1 MTQEAPHI
9 PAPNVNAQP
18 EESVSLF
25 TLAPMRVALV
35 EDDPL
40 LRKEIHY
47 HLKQQGFLIFAVSS
61 GRSLDDLLITEPID
75 ALVLDLSLPGEDG
88 ISIARR
94 MRSSIPS
101 MGIIMLTARSAI
113 PDRLKGYEAGTDI
126 YLTKPVVPEEL
137 TAALMSMY
145 RRSRLMNQSAGSWI
159 ISLQDRSM
167 TSPHSQEKIFL
178 TNSEKAL
185 LIGLTQAS
193 HHLLETEVICEMLSQ
208 RPDADDIGKRA
219 LESLVSRLRKKLA
232 TISQEGAEPAL
243 KAVWGVGYE
252 LCIPIEIRP

>member
-1 MTQEAPHI
+1 MSQNIPNPLTQTI
-9 PAPNVNAQP
+9 SGQDDI
-18 EESVSLF
+18 VSLF

-47 HLKQQGFLIFAVSS
+47 HLKQQGFLVFAVNS

-75 ALVLDLSLPGEDG
+75 ALVLDLTLPGEDG

-101 MGIIMLTARSAI
+101 MGIIMLTARAAI

-126 YLTKPVVPEEL
+126 YLSKPVAPEEL

-145 RRSRLMNQSAGSWI
+145 RRSRLMNKTAVSWV
-159 ISLQDRSM
+159 ISLQDRSIM
-167 TSPHSQEKIFL
+167 SPHSEEKVFL
-178 TNSEKAL
+178 TNSEKTL
-185 LIGLTQAS
+185 LVGLTQAS
-193 HHLLETEVICEMLSQ
+193 HHVLETEVICEMLSQ
-208 RPDADDIGKRA
+208 RPDVDDIGKRA
-219 LESLVSRLRKKLA
+219 LESLVSRLRKKLSA
-232 TISQEGAEPAL
+232 LSPEGSEPAL
-243 KAVWGVGYE
+243 KAVWGVGYQ

>member
-1 MTQEAPHI
+1 MILKDDTL
-9 PAPNVNAQP
+9 
-18 EESVSLF
+18 SLF

-47 HLKQQGFLIFAVSS
+47 HLKQQGFLVFAVNS
-61 GRSLDDLLITEPID
+61 GRSLDDLLISEPID
-75 ALVLDLSLPGEDG
+75 ALVLDLTLPGEDG

-101 MGIIMLTARSAI
+101 MGIIMLTARAAI

-126 YLTKPVVPEEL
+126 YLSKPVSPEEL

-145 RRSRLMNQSAGSWI
+145 RRSRLINKTAVSWI
-159 ISLQDRSM
+159 ISLQDRSIA
-167 TSPHSQEKIFL
+167 SPHSEEKVFL

-185 LIGLTQAS
+185 LVGLAQAS
-193 HHLLETEVICEMLSQ
+193 HHVLETEVICELLSQ
-208 RPDADDIGKRA
+208 RPDVDDIGKRA
-219 LESLVSRLRKKLA
+219 LESLVSRLRKKL
-232 TISQEGAEPAL
+232 SSLSPEGSEPAL
-243 KAVWGVGYE
+243 KAVWGVGYQ

>member
-1 MTQEAPHI
+1 MILKDDTL
-9 PAPNVNAQP
+9 
-18 EESVSLF
+18 SLF

-47 HLKQQGFLIFAVSS
+47 HLKQQGFLVFAVNS

-75 ALVLDLSLPGEDG
+75 ALVLDLTLPGEDG

-101 MGIIMLTARSAI
+101 MGIIMLTARAAI

-126 YLTKPVVPEEL
+126 YLSKPVSPEEL

-145 RRSRLMNQSAGSWI
+145 RRSRLINKTAVSWI
-159 ISLQDRSM
+159 ISLQDRSIA
-167 TSPHSQEKIFL
+167 SPHSEEKVFL

-185 LIGLTQAS
+185 LVGLAQAS
-193 HHLLETEVICEMLSQ
+193 HHVLETEVICELLSQ
-208 RPDADDIGKRA
+208 RPDVDDIGKRA
-219 LESLVSRLRKKLA
+219 LESLVSRLRKKL
-232 TISQEGAEPAL
+232 SSLCPEGSEPAL
-243 KAVWGVGYE
+243 KAVWGVGYQ